1 MSKMS
6 ELHMARYEKEQDE
19 DPSIEYLMKYPYKSI
34 YTITYQ
40 NWYNKYCVKKDKK

>member
-6 ELHMARYEKEQDE
+6 ELHYKLSQREQED

-40 NWYNKYCVKKDKK
+40 NWYNKHCVKKDKK